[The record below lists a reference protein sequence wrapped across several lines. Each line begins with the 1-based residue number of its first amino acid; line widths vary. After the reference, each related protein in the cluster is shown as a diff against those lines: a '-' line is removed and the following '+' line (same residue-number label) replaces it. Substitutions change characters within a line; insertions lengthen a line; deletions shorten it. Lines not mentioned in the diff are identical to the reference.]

1 MGAGSHR
8 ALQECW
14 PGFGPSL
21 CQEGPLT
28 VTCQE
33 FSYLHKDKVKLGD
46 HKQWLVWSLDL
57 ALVLECSS
65 SLVPG
70 NIIYKSSLED
80 KQE

>member
-33 FSYLHKDKVKLGD
+33 FSYLQKYKVKLGD
-46 HKQWLVWSLDL
+46 HKQYTGRLTSEPCRSAGQ
-57 ALVLECSS
+57 ALVHHSAKKG
-65 SLVPG
+65 P
-70 NIIYKSSLED
+70 
-80 KQE
+80 

>member
-46 HKQWLVWSLDL
+46 HKQYTGRITSEPVRK
-57 ALVLECSS
+57 
-65 SLVPG
+65 
-70 NIIYKSSLED
+70 NK
-80 KQE
+80 